1 MEKKELLYEGKAKIV
16 YKTADEDKVIVKF
29 KDTATAFDGK
39 KKGEIEEK
47 GLMNAAISAIFFKLL
62 EEKGIPTHF
71 VELISADEMLARKV
85 EIIPIEVVVRNIAA
99 GSLVRRLGFPEGEV
113 LESPIL
119 EFYFKDDN
127 LGDPLMNEYHI
138 YGKKLATAEELEIIK
153 KMAFDVNEV
162 LIDFLKDK
170 GINLVDF
177 KLEFGRGKDGKIY
190 LADEI
195 SPDTCRFWDSE
206 TKKVLDKDRFR
217 KDMGKV
223 EEAYREVLARLQD

>member
-127 LGDPLMNEYHI
+127 LGPLMNEYHI

-206 TKKVLDKDRFR
+206 TKEVLDKDRFR

>member
-153 KMAFDVNEV
+153 KMAFDINEV

>member
-206 TKKVLDKDRFR
+206 TKEVLDKDRFR

>member
-162 LIDFLKDK
+162 LIDFLKYK

-206 TKKVLDKDRFR
+206 TKEVLDKDRFR

>member
-190 LADEI
+190 PADEI

-206 TKKVLDKDRFR
+206 TKEVLDKDRFR

>member
-1 MEKKELLYEGKAKIV
+1 MEKKELMYEGKAKIIF
-16 YKTADEDKVIVKF
+16 KTADEDKVIVKF

-47 GLMNAAISAIFFKLL
+47 GLLNAAISAIFFKLL

-71 VELISADEMLARKV
+71 VELITVDEMLARKV

-99 GSLVRRLGFPEGEV
+99 GSLVRRLGFPEGEA
-113 LESPIL
+113 LEHPIL
-119 EFYFKDDN
+119 EFYFKDDD

-138 YGKKLATAEELEIIK
+138 FGKKLATAEELEVIK
-153 KMAFDVNEV
+153 KMAFEINEV
-162 LIDFLKDK
+162 LIAFLKEK
-170 GINLVDF
+170 GIELVDF
-177 KLEFGRGKDGKIY
+177 KLEFGRDDNGKIY

-206 TKKVLDKDRFR
+206 TNEVLDKDRFR
-217 KDMGKV
+217 KDMGNV

>member
-1 MEKKELLYEGKAKIV
+1 
-16 YKTADEDKVIVKF
+16 
-29 KDTATAFDGK
+29 
-39 KKGEIEEK
+39 
-47 GLMNAAISAIFFKLL
+47 
-62 EEKGIPTHF
+62 
-71 VELISADEMLARKV
+71 MLARKV

-190 LADEI
+190 LADRYHRI
-195 SPDTCRFWDSE
+195 PVVLWDSE
-206 TKKVLDKDRFR
+206 TKEVLDKDRFR